1 VKFWQT
7 ISSALAS
14 QKPVSQEMQKAEA
27 MDFLDKVKTGKFS
40 PPDTPLV
47 LAADEIALLHEVSTL
62 IEARATRVYAGAG
75 TRVYGVYI
83 GGGQSSSVQN
93 LKKLDS
99 GTLTLTTKR
108 LVFTGSMESRVT
120 DLKDIV
126 SVENFADA
134 IEISTA
140 KKAKRQVYCVRNPML
155 WRGLVRTVS
164 GGGAS
169 IRLNC
174 PRCGQTVTAEQRNCP
189 KCNEQL
195 EIPRSFQDALRK
207 KAEGTGGTEQLSQ
220 PEAESN
226 ADIRFNC
233 PACGQHLS
241 VEQRGAGSAVNCPN
255 CNEQIEIPQGSTRP
269 PPLPHSTTP

>member
-1 VKFWQT
+1 MSNFLG
-7 ISSALAS
+7 IFAS
-14 QKPVSQEMQKAEA
+14 RKPKPVSQAMQKAEA
-27 MDFLDKVKTGKFS
+27 MDFIDKVTAGKFS
-40 PPDTPLV
+40 PPSTPLV
-47 LAADEIALLHEVSTL
+47 LAAEEVALLHEATTL

-75 TRVYGVYI
+75 TRVFGVYV

-93 LKKLDS
+93 LKELDS

-108 LVFTGSMESRVT
+108 LIFTGSMESRVT
-120 DLKDIV
+120 NLKDLV
-126 SVENFADA
+126 SVENFVDA

-140 KKAKRQVYCVRNPML
+140 RKAKRQVYRVRNPML
-155 WRGLVRTVS
+155 WGGLIKTVS

-169 IRLNC
+169 IRLKC

-189 KCNEQL
+189 HCNEQL
-195 EIPRSFQDALRK
+195 KIPRSFQDALRK

-226 ADIRFNC
+226 ADICFNC

-269 PPLPHSTTP
+269 PPLPQSTS

>member
-1 VKFWQT
+1 MSNFLR
-7 ISSALAS
+7 IFAS
-14 QKPVSQEMQKAEA
+14 RKPKPVSQEMQKAEA
-27 MDFLDKVKTGKFS
+27 MDFLDKVTAGKFS

-47 LAADEIALLHEVSTL
+47 LAAEEIALLHEASTL
-62 IEARATRVYAGAG
+62 IEARATRVYAGGG
-75 TRVYGVYI
+75 TRVFGVYV
-83 GGGQSSSVQN
+83 GGGQSSSVQD
-93 LKKLDS
+93 LKELDS

-108 LVFTGSMESRVT
+108 LVFNGSMESRVT

-126 SVENFADA
+126 SVENFTDA

-140 KKAKRQVYCVRNPML
+140 RKAKLQVYRVRNPML
-155 WRGLVRTVS
+155 WTALVKTVS
-164 GGGAS
+164 RGGFWL
-169 IRLNC
+169 RFNC

-207 KAEGTGGTEQLSQ
+207 KADSTGGTKQLSQ
-220 PEAESN
+220 PEAEPN

-233 PACGQHLS
+233 PHCGQHLS
-241 VEQRGAGSAVNCPN
+241 VEPRGAGSAVNCPN

-269 PPLPHSTTP
+269 PPLPQSTS